1 MPRITITLSPTETS
15 LMFLRTATHRAITA
29 VAAFGILVES
39 ASAQSPRAAMLTPA
53 LSLSV
58 ENIVRVGDSTGS
70 PIRSDHRLRL
80 GDVIRYRLTLTNT
93 TPKAIRQAVLL
104 NRIPPR
110 LELVAESNRV
120 SRSDTQLDFSVD
132 GGRTFSE
139 HPVEEISTASG
150 MTSRA
155 IPSDRFTHIRW
166 TLASWLAPGATITAQ
181 YNARLRLPAR

>member
-1 MPRITITLSPTETS
+1 
-15 LMFLRTATHRAITA
+15 MFLRTAIHSAITA
-29 VAAFGILVES
+29 VAAVAMLAES
-39 ASAQSPRAAMLTPA
+39 ASAQGLRAATLTPA

-58 ENIVRVGDSTGS
+58 ENIGQVGDSTNR
-70 PIRSDHRLRL
+70 PIRSDRRLRL

-93 TPKAIRQAVLL
+93 TPKAIRQTVLL

-120 SRSDTQLDFSVD
+120 SRSDAQLDFSVD

-155 IPSDRFTHIRW
+155 VPSDRFTHIRW
-166 TLASWLAPGATITAQ
+166 TLASWLAPGASITAQ
-181 YNARLRLPAR
+181 YNARMRMPVR